1 MNKEVQHC
9 VVPPYLSIV
18 ITFSFCNIIV
28 SPNDI
33 LFILCNR
40 KMSGSWWYLLLL
52 VIGYTIIYIYQSIN
66 VARYLQVYIGT
77 LDRYHS
83 SLFHC
88 R

>member
-1 MNKEVQHC
+1 MNNEVQHC
-9 VVPPYLSIV
+9 VVPHYLSIV

-40 KMSGSWWYLLLL
+40 KVLGNRWYLLLL
-52 VIGYTIIYIYQSIN
+52 VIGYTIVYIYQSIN

-77 LDRYHS
+77 FYWYYPAMLYSR
-83 SLFHC
+83 
-88 R
+88 

>member
-1 MNKEVQHC
+1 MINKEVQHC
-9 VVPPYLSIV
+9 VVPPYSSIV

-52 VIGYTIIYIYQSIN
+52 VIGYTIVYIYQSIN

-77 LDRYHS
+77 FDGYHS

-88 R
+88 